1 MEKERFD
8 YVMQRDCDIKNE
20 LKRTIEWMLIDEKG
34 KPICNFIPDVQTVL
48 EVEFDTKVKKYVK
61 LNLQF
66 QNNEQIEAFVL
77 LDELENTEWNLVC
90 ERCIV
95 NSCNKNAKGIIGS
108 TIRNDLYKASYEKRY
123 GVERTGLHRMND
135 TVFFFTGKDI
145 MVREDDNE
153 LKTKIWVEGSPLV
166 LDIDSDISLKE
177 SFDGMWE
184 LINLVPGTGVILL
197 AHAIYGIM
205 QQAYRDAGFN
215 PCTILEVVGESGM
228 FKTTYVPQIV
238 QLYNRSKGIRPETRF
253 NSTNR
258 FIEDLLC
265 FYYDCTIVID
275 DLHTAQSSEIKRK
288 NEVTAEEI
296 IRRISDNTGQG
307 HKEGNAMVQREF
319 RANVVFTGE
328 YIIGQE
334 STASR
339 LLVVKMSKRPD
350 GKILDRYQREKPLL
364 VSTFYY
370 YFIRWYLENY
380 KEVVDEINRQ
390 LTRFRSD
397 TMDFSIHGRLR
408 DSKFYLQTSFMF
420 FLQFSCES
428 GFLHKKEAICLHKK
442 FDTLLNALI
451 QEQQDRIGLNHEK
464 KGDMG
469 FMEFIRK
476 MYKSKKIFI
485 AKSVETYNPE
495 VHDGLIYYECLCI
508 RREILDKIVRKFNPC
523 ITVDEVVRKLIAAN
537 ALKLVGDKRTVK
549 ISTLNKGVG
558 SIRFY
563 AIWLHALE
571 LN

>member
-1 MEKERFD
+1 M
-8 YVMQRDCDIKNE
+8 
-20 LKRTIEWMLIDEKG
+20 
-34 KPICNFIPDVQTVL
+34 
-48 EVEFDTKVKKYVK
+48 
-61 LNLQF
+61 
-66 QNNEQIEAFVL
+66 
-77 LDELENTEWNLVC
+77 
-90 ERCIV
+90 
-95 NSCNKNAKGIIGS
+95 
-108 TIRNDLYKASYEKRY
+108 
-123 GVERTGLHRMND
+123 
-135 TVFFFTGKDI
+135 
-145 MVREDDNE
+145 
-153 LKTKIWVEGSPLV
+153 
-166 LDIDSDISLKE
+166 
-177 SFDGMWE
+177 
-184 LINLVPGTGVILL
+184 
-197 AHAIYGIM
+197 
-205 QQAYRDAGFN
+205 
-215 PCTILEVVGESGM
+215 
-228 FKTTYVPQIV
+228 
-238 QLYNRSKGIRPETRF
+238 
-253 NSTNR
+253 
-258 FIEDLLC
+258 
-265 FYYDCTIVID
+265 
-275 DLHTAQSSEIKRK
+275 HTAQSSEIKRK

-549 ISTLNKGVG
+549 ISKLNKTVG

-563 AIWLHALE
+563 AIHLHVLE
-571 LN
+571 

>member
-1 MEKERFD
+1 M
-8 YVMQRDCDIKNE
+8 RDEVKQ
-20 LKRTIEWMLIDEKG
+20 TIEWMLIDEKG
-34 KPICNFIPDVQTVL
+34 KPVCNFRPYVQKVI
-48 EVEFDTKVKKYVK
+48 EVVFDTKVKKYLK

-66 QNNEQIEAFVL
+66 QDNEQIEVFVL
-77 LDELENTEWNLVC
+77 LDELEKTEWNLVC
-90 ERCIV
+90 ERCVV
-95 NSCNKNAKGIIGS
+95 NFCNKNAKGIIGN
-108 TIRNDLYKASYEKRY
+108 TIRNDLYKASYEKMY
-123 GVERTGLHRMND
+123 GVKRTGLHRIND
-135 TVFFFTGKDI
+135 IVFFFTGKDI
-145 MVREDDNE
+145 IVRKVDND
-153 LKTKIWVEGSPLV
+153 LKDKIWIEDSPLV
-166 LDIDSDISLKE
+166 LDMDPDISLKE

-184 LINLVPGTGVILL
+184 LINLVPETGVILL
-197 AHAIYGIM
+197 AHAIGGIM

-265 FYYDCTIVID
+265 SYYDCTIVID

-307 HKEGNAMVQREF
+307 HKEGNSMVQREF

-339 LLVVKMSKRPD
+339 LLVVQMSKRPD
-350 GKILDRYQREKPLL
+350 GKILDKYQREKPLL

-370 YFIRWYLENY
+370 YFIRWYLEHY
-380 KEVVDEINRQ
+380 EEVVTEINER
-390 LTRFRSD
+390 LTRFR
-397 TMDFSIHGRLR
+397 TNAVDFSIHGRLR
-408 DSKFYLQTSFMF
+408 DSIFYLQTSFMF
-420 FLQFSCES
+420 FLEFSHQS
-428 GFLHKKEAICLHKK
+428 GFLHKGKATYLHDK
-442 FDTLLNALI
+442 FGIWLNELVR
-451 QEQQDRIGLNHEK
+451 EQQNRIGANHEK
-464 KGDMG
+464 KGDMD

-485 AKSVETYNPE
+485 AKSVETFNPE

-508 RREILDKIVRKFNPC
+508 RREILKKFVRKFNPC
-523 ITVDEVVRKLIAAN
+523 INVEEVLRKLVSAN

-549 ISTLNKGVG
+549 ISKLNKTIG

-563 AIWLHALE
+563 AIHLHVLE
-571 LN
+571 